1 VCVPTS
7 DAVTESP
14 ESFFL
19 MVDVVT
25 LAEVQNSFKDW
36 TINDLFNMLRGP
48 CSNVGHNPA
57 SLLDNV

>member
-1 VCVPTS
+1 MCVPTC

-19 MVDVVT
+19 VIDVVT

-48 CSNVGHNPA
+48 CSNVRHYPA
-57 SLLDNV
+57 SFLDNV